1 MFPAELINQYPK
13 LYHMAE
19 AHTWPSIS
27 QHGLL
32 STTALLDLF
41 EIDGPARR
49 AIEST
54 RRATLIQIKHPLYGA
69 AVIRDQIPLRENS
82 LTDCLTGMTAQEW
95 YETLNRK
102 VFFWLTR
109 DRLLKLLSA
118 KAYREREHCVII
130 VDTGRLV
137 HQHLRRVTLSPINS
151 GSTLYKPQAR
161 GHTTFLSVKE
171 YPFEER
177 RKSRSVQNAV
187 AELAV
192 DYSVP
197 DIGQLAVRVEHMIGP
212 RLVELVYEE

>member
-1 MFPAELINQYPK
+1 MSPAELIKHYPQ

-19 AHTWPSIS
+19 AHTWPSIR

-41 EIDGPARR
+41 EIDGPARH

-54 RRATLIQIKHPLYGA
+54 RRATSIQIEHPLYGT
-69 AVIRDQIPLRENS
+69 AVIRDQIPLRENA
-82 LTDCLTGMTAQEW
+82 LTDCLSGMTPQEW
-95 YETLNRK
+95 YETLNRR

-118 KAYREREHCVII
+118 KAYRDREHCVII

-137 HQHLRRVTLSPINS
+137 RRHLRRVTLSPINS

-161 GHTTFLSVKE
+161 GQATFLSVKE

-177 RKSRSVQNAV
+177 RKSRSVENAV
-187 AELAV
+187 AELSV
-192 DYSVP
+192 HYSVP
-197 DIGQLAVRVEHMIGP
+197 DIAQVALRVEHMIGP